1 MRTDRGNAIEKS
13 RDIVIEQTLEVKLT
27 DGTVKILA
35 TATTCIWPKADINRR
50 DFVKDVRFEPK
61 GGASVKQ
68 QMGKR
73 KKGTKGKKGIR
84 QKEAKVTQ
92 ATNALKEALAV
103 FVKSG
108 CSLEVAQ
115 EIVRE
120 AFRKKRK

>member
-1 MRTDRGNAIEKS
+1 MIL
-13 RDIVIEQTLEVKLT
+13 QTCL
-27 DGTVKILA
+27 
-35 TATTCIWPKADINRR
+35 
-50 DFVKDVRFEPK
+50 RFEPK

-84 QKEAKVTQ
+84 QKGAKVTH
-92 ATNALKEALAV
+92 AKKALKEALAV

-108 CSLEVAQ
+108 CNLDVAQ

-120 AFRKKRK
+120 AFRNKEK

>member
-1 MRTDRGNAIEKS
+1 M
-13 RDIVIEQTLEVKLT
+13 VLQTF
-27 DGTVKILA
+27 
-35 TATTCIWPKADINRR
+35 P
-50 DFVKDVRFEPK
+50 RFEPK

-92 ATNALKEALAV
+92 AQKALKEALALCV
-103 FVKSG
+103 RSG

-120 AFRKKRK
+120 AFRKKEK

>member
-1 MRTDRGNAIEKS
+1 MLGEIRTKRMIL
-13 RDIVIEQTLEVKLT
+13 QTYL
-27 DGTVKILA
+27 
-35 TATTCIWPKADINRR
+35 
-50 DFVKDVRFEPK
+50 RFEPK

-84 QKEAKVTQ
+84 LREAKVTQ
-92 ATNALKEALAV
+92 ATNALKEAVAV

-108 CSLEVAQ
+108 CSLDVAL

-120 AFRKKRK
+120 AFKKKEK

>member
-1 MRTDRGNAIEKS
+1 MEAQGYWPQQPVLYGRKPTS
-13 RDIVIEQTLEVKLT
+13 T
-27 DGTVKILA
+27 DGILSRMSGE
-35 TATTCIWPKADINRR
+35 RR
-50 DFVKDVRFEPK
+50 TKRMIPQTNLRFEPK

-108 CSLEVAQ
+108 CSLDVAL

-120 AFRKKRK
+120 AFKKKEK

>member
-1 MRTDRGNAIEKS
+1 M
-13 RDIVIEQTLEVKLT
+13 
-27 DGTVKILA
+27 
-35 TATTCIWPKADINRR
+35 
-50 DFVKDVRFEPK
+50 
-61 GGASVKQ
+61 KQ

-73 KKGTKGKKGIR
+73 NTKGTKGKKGIR
-84 QKEAKVTQ
+84 LREAKVTQ

>member
-1 MRTDRGNAIEKS
+1 MIL
-13 RDIVIEQTLEVKLT
+13 QTYL
-27 DGTVKILA
+27 
-35 TATTCIWPKADINRR
+35 
-50 DFVKDVRFEPK
+50 RFEPK

-68 QMGKR
+68 QMGKKR

-92 ATNALKEALAV
+92 AQKALKEALALCV
-103 FVKSG
+103 RSG

-120 AFRKKRK
+120 AFRKKEK